1 MARETREVLVCD
13 LCGSDKEVMVV
24 AVSVDGAEQSGELCA
39 EHRQALQEAIAG
51 ILPGLA
57 PTQPEA
63 PAQQAAPRR
72 SKSATSAATKLADKL
87 AERRRTPKRKV
98 TCPHCGLEM
107 SIQNLGRHIAAKH
120 PGVE

>member
-24 AVSVDGAEQSGELCA
+24 AISVDGVEQSNELCA

-57 PTQPEA
+57 PAQAEAEA
-63 PAQQAAPRR
+63 PAQRPARR
-72 SKSATSAATKLADKL
+72 RGKSATSAASKL
-87 AERRRTPKRKV
+87 AEQRRTPKRKV

-120 PGVE
+120 PGIE